1 MQKRWVARSE
11 VRRYPQIILKKIHS
25 DRDNCI
31 KNARS
36 SFARGGCWRDKRKW
50 CDVGA
55 SRTVDGNGDALGQSE
70 TILANKG
77 GDLAKAVGSEV
88 LGGSVA
94 NLGLNDV
101 ELEVV
106 GLRDGLDG
114 GGAGV
119 ALNTRNRSV
128 TARQASGDELIYLA
142 GVERS
147 ERHLG
152 RLLGWQ
158 REQVVRR

>member
-1 MQKRWVARSE
+1 M
-11 VRRYPQIILKKIHS
+11 
-25 DRDNCI
+25 
-31 KNARS
+31 
-36 SFARGGCWRDKRKW
+36 
-50 CDVGA
+50 
-55 SRTVDGNGDALGQSE
+55 
-70 TILANKG
+70 
-77 GDLAKAVGSEV
+77 

-94 NLGLNDV
+94 SLGLNDV

-114 GGAGV
+114 GRAGV